1 MTDERKNPQLGFDD
15 LDVPADDDLVEDV
28 AASDATPPDESLE
41 EGATDE
47 ASAAEEDEFEE
58 ASATVVA
65 TPVPGARALD
75 ERPSVRDL
83 REARDFDTPPAPVVT
98 DEGVYG
104 TLPPP
109 RRTLRDYEAPERSA
123 RSNWSRAAGILFALL
138 AAGWLVLY
146 STAQATGET
155 VALPAIE
162 RTVDS
167 LTGLEGLLTLQ
178 ASAIKEITGDPVVV
192 PGFEVTGATL
202 SAAEVASGTPSE
214 WHQLLLERASRSIY
228 TSGTDVLAPNGEQS
242 DGGAFST
249 SGGAMLLMNTLSESN
264 HSLASTLLMPLAVAA
279 GLALA
284 AMIALG
290 RPFGRFQTTGFA
302 LLLAATPAIIV
313 GVLGIGLLAFV
324 GTDGSALATETHD
337 IASEVVR
344 IPFRNGLTVFV
355 AGLAIAIPARI
366 AGALFARSAPVE
378 VAVE

>member
-1 MTDERKNPQLGFDD
+1 MTDERKNPQMGFDD
-15 LDVPADDDLVEDV
+15 LDPPGDDLVAEVPADDAPLAEDEV
-28 AASDATPPDESLE
+28 GDAVDDTLDI
-41 EGATDE
+41 
-47 ASAAEEDEFEE
+47 EDGEFEE
-58 ASATVVA
+58 PTPEAPA
-65 TPVPGARALD
+65 TPSPETRAPL
-75 ERPSVRDL
+75 ERPRAP
-83 REARDFDTPPAPVVT
+83 EGARDFDTPPAPVVT

-123 RSNWSRAAGILFALL
+123 RSTWSRAAGLLFALF
-138 AAGWLVLY
+138 AAAWLMLY

-178 ASAIKEITGDPVVV
+178 EGAIRAMTEDPVVA

-202 SAAEVASGTPSE
+202 RASEVASGTPAE
-214 WHQLLLERASRSIY
+214 WHRLLLERASRSIY
-228 TSGTDVLAPNGEQS
+228 TSGTGVLAPNGEQS

-264 HSLASTLLMPLAVAA
+264 HSLASALLVPLAVAA

-284 AMIALG
+284 AMLALG
-290 RPFGRFQTTGFA
+290 SPFGRFQTTGFA

-313 GVLGIGLLAFV
+313 GVLGIGMLAFI
-324 GTDGSALATETHD
+324 GTDGSALAEETHD

-355 AGLAIAIPARI
+355 AGLAIAILARI
-366 AGALFARSAPVE
+366 AGVFFARSAPVE